1 MRSKNIIGIFV
12 AICTCVA
19 VVPDATTKTETV
31 PDGEK
36 GKFEFSKDFKVSLED
51 SLTGDLG
58 EVMVELVGVVADFG
72 LEILDQTLSEDSVNA
87 ALEKAWT
94 TQAEPHDTNRDG
106 GLSRD
111 EASKIPDFRLD
122 DDGNEL
128 SDEEFDELL
137 NETFETIDLDEDGKI
152 TKEETQTYLKSLT
165 DNVSEW
171 IDTAKVDLETKSASM
186 FESKETP
193 SDSESDK

>member
-1 MRSKNIIGIFV
+1 MRLRNSIGIFV
-12 AICTCVA
+12 AICISVA

-31 PDGEK
+31 SDGEE
-36 GKFEFSKDFKVSLED
+36 GKIEFSKDFQVSLED
-51 SLTGDLG
+51 SLTGELG

-72 LEILDQTLSEDSVNA
+72 LAILDQTLSEDSVNA

-152 TKEETQTYLKSLT
+152 TKEETQTYLKSLA

-171 IDTAKVDLETKSASM
+171 IDTAKADLETKSASM
-186 FESKETP
+186 FESKKTP

>member
-1 MRSKNIIGIFV
+1 MRTKNIIGIFV
-12 AICTCVA
+12 AICISVA
-19 VVPDATTKTETV
+19 VVPDATTKTETA
-31 PDGEK
+31 PDSVE
-36 GKFEFSKDFKVSLED
+36 GKIEFSKDFQVSLED
-51 SLTGDLG
+51 SLTGELG
-58 EVMVELVGVVADFG
+58 EAMVELVGVAADLG

-111 EASKIPDFRLD
+111 EASRIPDFRLD

-137 NETFETIDLDEDGKI
+137 NETFETVDLDEDGKI
-152 TKEETQTYLKSLT
+152 TKEETQNYLKSLV
-165 DNVSEW
+165 DNANEW
-171 IDTAKVDLETKSASM
+171 IDTAKEGLELKSAPM

-193 SDSESDK
+193 LESGSDK

>member
-1 MRSKNIIGIFV
+1 MRLRNTIGIFV
-12 AICTCVA
+12 AICISVA

-31 PDGEK
+31 SDGEE
-36 GKFEFSKDFKVSLED
+36 GKIEFSKDFQVSLED
-51 SLTGDLG
+51 SLTGELG

-72 LEILDQTLSEDSVNA
+72 LAILDQTLSEDSVNA
-87 ALEKAWT
+87 ALEEAWT
-94 TQAEPHDTNRDG
+94 TQAEPHDTNQDG
-106 GLSRD
+106 ALSRD
-111 EASKIPDFRLD
+111 EVSKVPDFRLD

-152 TKEETQTYLKSLT
+152 TKEETQTYLKSIA

-171 IDTAKVDLETKSASM
+171 IDTAKADLETKSASM
-186 FESKETP
+186 FESKKTP
-193 SDSESDK
+193 SDSGSDK